1 MKLQTSTNK
10 ENGIDNCSL
19 KNYLAFVTYNM
30 TACAQLLN
38 LPFLLK
44 VIDGA
49 VNGTGKLVCMRG
61 QYVQEARLILKFFH
75 QAVLSEYTLLLLD

>member
-1 MKLQTSTNK
+1 M
-10 ENGIDNCSL
+10 
-19 KNYLAFVTYNM
+19 TYNV
-30 TACAQLLN
+30 TACDLLLN

-61 QYVQEARLILKFFH
+61 QYMQEVNTEVFSSSSFI
-75 QAVLSEYTLLLLD
+75 

>member
-1 MKLQTSTNK
+1 
-10 ENGIDNCSL
+10 
-19 KNYLAFVTYNM
+19 M
-30 TACAQLLN
+30 TACDLLLN

-61 QYVQEARLILKFFH
+61 QYMQEFNTEVFSSSSFISVYIPYYFSVNISEILH
-75 QAVLSEYTLLLLD
+75 SELVKV

>member
-1 MKLQTSTNK
+1 
-10 ENGIDNCSL
+10 
-19 KNYLAFVTYNM
+19 M
-30 TACAQLLN
+30 TACDLLLN

-61 QYVQEARLILKFFH
+61 QYMQEFNLILKFFH
-75 QAVLSEYTLLLLD
+75 EAVLSQYTLLLLG

>member
-1 MKLQTSTNK
+1 
-10 ENGIDNCSL
+10 
-19 KNYLAFVTYNM
+19 M
-30 TACAQLLN
+30 TACDLLLN

-61 QYVQEARLILKFFH
+61 QYMQEFNTEVFH
-75 QAVLSEYTLLLLD
+75 QAVLSQYTLLLLG

>member
-1 MKLQTSTNK
+1 MNLQTSTNK

-30 TACAQLLN
+30 TVCALLLN

-61 QYVQEARLILKFFH
+61 QYMQVVNTEVFSSSSFI
-75 QAVLSEYTLLLLD
+75 